1 MNRKISTLF
10 TTGLLMAG
18 SLCGSAFAQTTIQD
32 LLGLGAQATELENG
46 SRYVITNPNGEAYGF
61 TELNAGT
68 KLLKEDVCDITSADI
83 NKDGVADDLDKAAVK
98 AYVWTV
104 SVTEGVRGDFSYKFT
119 NELTGQVLRINA
131 AGNAVELNTAATTGN
146 ANFVFG
152 ADSQAD
158 DEYAATGTPVTY
170 PNMFA
175 YKAAPGN
182 VVLSWTLISKSSVQ
196 TTGTFAPEFYK
207 VGFENFTDADE
218 LNALYNTAGFNFE
231 TKDAV
236 EENLFGDK
244 KIVAYHLNM
253 PNGGINVD
261 LGDKAIPS
269 YVQMTIPNG
278 MYFFVGDK
286 PKNNTYQEWFKH
298 TVIAVSST
306 NTVEATTG
314 DRGAGQGFE
323 LTTVKVSDFNF
334 YTETNPA
341 NIEARWQSQG
351 TETSI
356 FNACFSVNKDN
367 LSDYPYA
374 LSLGTFRY
382 KAKTNDAKHEE
393 VSDMRLAI
401 LGHGDKNYL
410 ATQKTTAPNLPQF
423 IFKLSSSLA
432 KDGIDLLNTEAK
444 AAIYNIRVMSGTKGD
459 AESLYGKY
467 LTVNTVEV
475 RTGTAPSYVYN
486 DEFMWTAKA
495 QTLVDLAYPAYQFVI
510 TEVSGKDVT
519 FTNRETREYFTAKLF
534 PVEGEENVY
543 ELGVGATSVI
553 FDDVQAVYVDENTY
567 NEETSDPRYNKPLN
581 RLKIKLEKVAEVDA
595 YAGFL
600 NVDNKSLMTM
610 AFARDSYETSNKFYA
625 AVYENAGAPEQY
637 HLNAYNEFATEVS
650 KAAQWQ
656 LIKSSTP
663 MKVVE
668 RSFVYNDDDHVTVK
682 AKADVVYAY
691 TYQLRYVVD
700 GQETESFFSLA
711 NSSYNYVESDNQL
724 EKDNTYNLS
733 QADKFIIKQN
743 VDGSVSLIAV
753 DVIGTTVPNNSSVFD
768 EDIVSVVAVRSYKDN
783 SGKYV
788 QFYTQPEDIYSLYAY
803 NLNNDWALRTY
814 LIAESPEVSYPAKE
828 GYVQFEGE
836 LGNYMSMNENKEGIL
851 VNQNATAFYLHVTD
865 KDAVIPSFYISKNDN
880 FLFHAQDSV
889 NYYVADG
896 KYDKKY
902 QWAEET
908 TKAIFK
914 AATIDESRD
923 TLTTN
928 IKGEMREIAVKADDV
943 NTLGGL
949 DRFKVQIVLADDT
962 DDLYV
967 VRSLTSNSEAARYL
981 YAVNDKLTW
990 TSAKSRALKF
1000 NIVEGV
1006 PTSNE
1011 SIADAAE
1018 GVKVIAGNGTVEIQG
1033 AAGKNVV
1040 ITNVLG
1046 KVVASTVLTS
1056 DNATIAAPAGIIVVA
1071 VDGEEAVKAV
1081 VK

>member
-1 MNRKISTLF
+1 MT
-10 TTGLLMAG
+10 G

-32 LLGLGAQATELENG
+32 LLGLGTQATELENG
-46 SRYVITNPNGEAYGF
+46 SRYVITNSNGEAYGF

-68 KLLKEDVCDITSADI
+68 KLLKEDVCGITSADI
-83 NKDGVADDLDKAAVK
+83 NKDGKADDLDKAAVK

-146 ANFVFG
+146 VNFVFG
-152 ADSQAD
+152 ANSQAD
-158 DEYAATGTPVTY
+158 GKYAATGTPVTY

-175 YKAAPGN
+175 YKATSGD
-182 VVLSWTLISKSSVQ
+182 VVLSWSLTSKSSVQ

-207 VGFENFTDADE
+207 VGFENFTDAAE
-218 LNALYNTAGFNFE
+218 LNRLYNTAGFNFE

-244 KIVAYHLNM
+244 KIVAYHLNERG
-253 PNGGINVD
+253 GGINVD

-356 FNACFSVNKDN
+356 FNARFTVNKDN
-367 LSDYPYA
+367 LSDHPYA

-410 ATQKTTAPNLPQF
+410 ATQKTAAPNLPQF

-467 LTVNTVEV
+467 LTVNTV
-475 RTGTAPSYVYN
+475 N
-486 DEFMWTAKA
+486 DKFRWTAKA

-543 ELGVGATSVI
+543 ELGVGAESVS

-567 NEETSDPRYNKPLN
+567 NEVASDRRYNKPLN

-625 AVYENAGAPEQY
+625 AVYENAIVPERY
-637 HLNAYNEFATEVS
+637 HLNAYNKFATEVS

-700 GQETESFFSLA
+700 GRETESFFSLKY
-711 NSSYNYVESDNQL
+711 SPYNNRVESDVQL
-724 EKDNTYNLS
+724 EEDNSYNLS

-753 DVIGTTVPNNSSVFD
+753 DAIGTTVPDNSSVFD
-768 EDIVSVVAVRSYKDN
+768 EDIVSVVAVRSSKDN
-783 SGKYV
+783 SGKYE
-788 QFYTQPEDIYSLYAY
+788 QFYTQPEDIYSLYAG
-803 NLNNDWALRTY
+803 NLNNDLALRTY

-889 NYYVADG
+889 DYYVADG

-967 VRSLTSNSEAARYL
+967 VRSLTSNSDALRYL

-990 TSAKSRALKF
+990 TSFKSRALKF

-1018 GVKVIAGNGTVEIQG
+1018 GVKVIAGNGVVEIQG

-1056 DNATIAAPAGIIVVA
+1056 DDATIAAPAGIVVVS
-1071 VDGEEAVKAV
+1071 VDGEAAVKAV